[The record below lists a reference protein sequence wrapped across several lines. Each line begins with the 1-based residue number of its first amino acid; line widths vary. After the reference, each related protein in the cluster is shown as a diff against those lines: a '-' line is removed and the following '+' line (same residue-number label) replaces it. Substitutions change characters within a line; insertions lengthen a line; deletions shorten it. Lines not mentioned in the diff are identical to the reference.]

1 MIDSQPEHVAN
12 DHQSLTIPHILLKI
26 IRLFEQPDIDFA
38 TLADTIRQDPV
49 ITARIIK
56 LANSV
61 YFRQWSEI
69 TQLKQLLVVLGLDTV
84 RQITLLSAT
93 EQIFSQVEPQ
103 LSRPVAIMWYRSL
116 FCAQLSAELA
126 DLIGHTPKEEAYLT
140 GLLHRLG
147 QLSLLC
153 CHPKPYQE
161 QIDITHPLEQ
171 VETLERHLFQTT
183 SSARASRE
191 MRQWSLHSFMCDAI
205 AFQTLPV
212 EQLTDTTPLVRL
224 QALGRLLCDAAED
237 DPGVARA
244 ANLLFG
250 LNADVVQQLRHRV
263 KEKTDAMVYSLTGF
277 ESGDGERGAEC
288 FISSHDHF
296 QQLLRR
302 QVQQHSL
309 TNVLTSGGIGV
320 ENKSAAFTQLRRDF
334 HLLFGLDQ
342 LCLLTAENDHLQGY
356 DDRGCT
362 PQLAAITLPLD
373 HSTSLA
379 VQAFH
384 HGEPQCSLGL
394 SQQTRSVAD
403 QQLHH
408 LMDAEAL
415 CFIPLPHRIRSAFI
429 AVVRVTQ
436 AQWQDLQLRQSF
448 LATAAQ
454 SAGERLLKIQAHTQQ
469 ARQQRQM
476 EEDERHLQLRSAA
489 HEINNPLSIINNYL
503 FMLSQKLDGDP
514 DATAQMTIIQEE
526 LARVG
531 TLVSGLKD
539 LTAPEQAPKTCGI
552 VDVNALIEKLHVL
565 LTQSMYKP
573 RQQTCHLELDR
584 SLPPVQCCD
593 SSLKQI
599 LVNLLKNAAE
609 ALPPQG
615 EVWLTTRD
623 NLHKNGQHFF
633 EIDLRDNGPGLPDE
647 VFSQLFQPVASSKQ
661 GHSGLGLSIVK
672 KLVDHLKGEIS
683 CSTSASGTRFQLLIP
698 RALPE
703 RSEQSHA

>member
-1 MIDSQPEHVAN
+1 MIDSTPESPAIGSRV
-12 DHQSLTIPHILLKI
+12 LTIPHILLKV
-26 IRLFEQPDIDFA
+26 IRLFEQPDIDFDS
-38 TLADTIRQDPV
+38 LADTIRQDPV

-61 YFRQWSEI
+61 YFRQWSEV

-153 CHPKPYQE
+153 GHPQQYQE

-183 SSARASRE
+183 STAWVSQE
-191 MRQWSLHSFMCDAI
+191 MRQWPLHSFMCDAV

-212 EQLTDTTPLVRL
+212 EQLTDATPLVRL
-224 QALGRLLCDAAED
+224 QALGRLLCDTTED
-237 DPGVARA
+237 NLGVARA

-250 LNADVVQQLRHRV
+250 LNADVVQQLRQRV
-263 KEKTDAMVYSLTGF
+263 KEKTDAMVHSLTGV
-277 ESGDGERGAEC
+277 ETGDGADGAEC

-296 QQLLRR
+296 QQLLRQ
-302 QVQQHSL
+302 QVQQHSV
-309 TNVLTSGGIGV
+309 TNVLNSGTAP
-320 ENKSAAFTQLRRDF
+320 ENKSAAFTRLRRDL
-334 HLLFGLDQ
+334 HLLFGLDH
-342 LCLLTAENDHLQGY
+342 LCLLKAEGDHLQGY
-356 DDRGCT
+356 DDRGCN
-362 PQLAAITLPLD
+362 PQLASITLPLD
-373 HSTSLA
+373 NSTSLA
-379 VQAFH
+379 VQTFH
-384 HGEPQCSLGL
+384 HGETLSSLGL
-394 SQQTRSVAD
+394 SHQSWSVAD
-403 QQLHH
+403 HQLHH
-408 LMDAEAL
+408 LMDAKAL
-415 CFIPLPHRIRSAFI
+415 CFIPLPHRSQPAFI
-429 AVVRVTQ
+429 AVVRITQ
-436 AQWQDLQLRQSF
+436 AQWQDLQSRKSF

-454 SAGERLLKIQAHTQQ
+454 SAGESLLQIQSHTQQ
-469 ARQQRQM
+469 AQQQRQM
-476 EEDERHLQLRSAA
+476 EEEERHLQLRSAA

-503 FMLSQKLDGDP
+503 FMLSQKLDDDP

-526 LARVG
+526 MARVG
-531 TLVSGLKD
+531 TLVSGLKH
-539 LTAPEQAPKTCGI
+539 LMAPEQTPETSDV
-552 VDVNALIEKLHVL
+552 VDVTELIEKLHVL

-573 RQQTCHLELDR
+573 RQQTLHLELDR

-609 ALPPQG
+609 ALPPEG